1 MFIPFPIYRTA
12 AAACMVA
19 MASASW
25 AADPLTL
32 IEAQR
37 LAVGR
42 SQQLVAQGALTAAAR
57 EQAVAAGQL
66 PDPVLKFGIDNL
78 PADAADRGSL
88 TRDFMTM
95 RRIGVMQEITR
106 SEKRRLR
113 TERFERDAQRV
124 QAQRQLTLANLQRDT
139 ALAWL
144 DRYYTQAMRELVQ
157 QQAEE
162 TRLQVQAAD
171 VAFRN
176 GRGSQADVFAARSA
190 VIQLEDRLSQIDR
203 QLRNA
208 GLMLARWVGTPDAE
222 RPLSGS
228 PPWQTTPLQG
238 EISSEHLQ
246 QHPDLLAM
254 SAEVD
259 AVDTDARLAQANK
272 QADWSV
278 EASYAQRGPA
288 YANMISIGV
297 SIPLQWDQKNRQN
310 RELRPDGPGPAS
322 PRQAGQVA
330 VHGHAAGAGVRR
342 CGRRQHG
349 QGEASQP
356 GYAGKT
362 WGPPYGRG
370 QKGRLAVRQWRSAMS
385 RSTSATSPGPG
396 AQQRLRRAPVCARP
410 LDPVKKGQPLAEL
423 YVPDWVAAQEEYLSV
438 KRMQGGIGTW
448 DAGSTGRAS
457 ACAWP
462 G

>member
-1 MFIPFPIYRTA
+1 MFFPFPIYRTA
-12 AAACMVA
+12 AAAWMVA
-19 MASASW
+19 LASASW

-78 PADAADRGSL
+78 PADGADRGSL

-106 SEKRRLR
+106 SEKRQLR
-113 TERFERDAQRV
+113 SERFERDAQRV

-144 DRYYTQAMRELVQ
+144 DRYYTQAMHELVQ
-157 QQAEE
+157 QQVEE
-162 TRLQVQAAD
+162 GRLQVQAAD
-171 VAFRN
+171 IAFRN
-176 GRGSQADVFAARSA
+176 GRGTQADVFAARSA

-203 QLRNA
+203 QSRNA

-238 EISSEHLQ
+238 EISSDHLK

-259 AVDTDARLAQANK
+259 AVETDARLAQANK

-288 YANMISIGV
+288 YANMLSIGV

-310 RELRPDGPGPAS
+310 RELAAKLAMVDEAKARYEDMLRNHEAEVRGWLNDWQTGKDRVARYRNELIPTA
-322 PRQAGQVA
+322 RQRTEAALTSYRTGKSDL
-330 VHGHAAGAGVRR
+330 AGALTARR
-342 CGRRQHG
+342 D
-349 QGEASQP
+349 EID
-356 GYAGKT
+356 T
-362 WGPPYGRG
+362 
-370 QKGRLAVRQWRSAMS
+370 
-385 RSTSATSPGPG
+385 
-396 AQQRLRRAPVCARP
+396 
-410 LDPVKKGQPLAEL
+410 
-423 YVPDWVAAQEEYLSV
+423 
-438 KRMQGGIGTW
+438 RMQALTLEMETARSW
-448 DAGSTGRAS
+448 AQLNFLVPEHSMPAP
-457 ACAWP
+457 AKEQP
-462 G
+462 

>member
-1 MFIPFPIYRTA
+1 MFIPFPIHRTIVTA
-12 AAACMVA
+12 LMVA
-19 MASASW
+19 TASASW

-37 LAVGR
+37 IAVGR
-42 SQQLVAQGALTAAAR
+42 SQQLVAQGALTTAAR

-78 PADAADRGSL
+78 PADGMDRGSL

-106 SEKRRLR
+106 SEKRQLR
-113 TERFERDAQRV
+113 SERFERDAQRV

-157 QQAEE
+157 QQIEE

-171 VAFRN
+171 IAFRA
-176 GRGSQADVFAARSA
+176 GRGSQADVFAARGA

-203 QLRNA
+203 QLRSA
-208 GLMLARWVGTPDAE
+208 GLMLARWVGTPDAD

-228 PPWQTTPLQG
+228 PPWQSTSLQSQV
-238 EISSEHLQ
+238 SSEHLK

-254 SAEVD
+254 SAELD
-259 AVDTDARLAQANK
+259 AVETDARLAQANK
-272 QADWSV
+272 QADWSI

-288 YANMISIGV
+288 YSNMLSIGV

-310 RELRPDGPGPAS
+310 RELAAKLALVDEARARYEDMLRNHEAEVRGWLNDWQTGKDRVARYRNELIPTA
-322 PRQAGQVA
+322 RQRTEAALTSYRTGKSDL
-330 VHGHAAGAGVRR
+330 AGALSARR
-342 CGRRQHG
+342 D
-349 QGEASQP
+349 EID
-356 GYAGKT
+356 T
-362 WGPPYGRG
+362 
-370 QKGRLAVRQWRSAMS
+370 
-385 RSTSATSPGPG
+385 
-396 AQQRLRRAPVCARP
+396 
-410 LDPVKKGQPLAEL
+410 
-423 YVPDWVAAQEEYLSV
+423 
-438 KRMQGGIGTW
+438 RMQALTLEMETARSW
-448 DAGSTGRAS
+448 AQLNFLVPEHSMPAQ
-457 ACAWP
+457 AKEQP
-462 G
+462 

>member
-1 MFIPFPIYRTA
+1 MFIPFPKFRTVA
-12 AAACMVA
+12 ASLILAA
-19 MASASW
+19 ASASW

-32 IEAQR
+32 VEAQR
-37 LAVGR
+37 IAIGR

-78 PADAADRGSL
+78 PADGADRGSL

-106 SEKRRLR
+106 SGKRQLR
-113 TERFERDAQRV
+113 AERFERDAQKV

-144 DRYYTQAMRELVQ
+144 ERYYADAIRELVR

-171 VAFRN
+171 TAYST

-190 VIQLEDRLSQIDR
+190 VMQLEDRLSQIDR
-203 QLRNA
+203 QSRNA
-208 GLMLARWVGTPDAE
+208 GLMLTRWVGAPDGD

-228 PPWQTTPLQG
+228 LPWHTTPLRG
-238 EISSEHLQ
+238 EVSGEQLK
-246 QHPDLLAM
+246 QHPDLLVI

-259 AVDTDARLAQANK
+259 SAETDARLAQANK
-272 QADWSV
+272 QSDWAI

-288 YANMISIGV
+288 YSNMISIGV

-310 RELRPDGPGPAS
+310 RELGAKLALVDEAKARYEDMLRNRESEVRGWLNDWQTGKDRVGRYRNELIPTA
-322 PRQAGQVA
+322 RQRTE
-330 VHGHAAGAGVRR
+330 AALTSYRT
-342 CGRRQHG
+342 
-349 QGEASQP
+349 
-356 GYAGKT
+356 GK
-362 WGPPYGRG
+362 GD
-370 QKGRLAVRQWRSAMS
+370 L
-385 RSTSATSPGPG
+385 TSALAARRDEIDIRIQALTVEMETARSW
-396 AQQRLRRAPVCARP
+396 AQLNYLNPEHNLPVHT
-410 LDPVKKGQPLAEL
+410 KEQ
-423 YVPDWVAAQEEYLSV
+423 Q
-438 KRMQGGIGTW
+438 
-448 DAGSTGRAS
+448 
-457 ACAWP
+457 
-462 G
+462 